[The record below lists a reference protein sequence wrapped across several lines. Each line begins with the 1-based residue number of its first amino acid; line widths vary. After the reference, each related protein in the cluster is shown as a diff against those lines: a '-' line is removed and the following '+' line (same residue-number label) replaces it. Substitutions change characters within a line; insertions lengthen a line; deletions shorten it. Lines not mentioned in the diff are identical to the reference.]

1 MKRRLDSLL
10 QGGNDREAV
19 AFAEKAN
26 LICRGAAFVAW
37 DDAEKVAI
45 AQDEVYQPS
54 FDTELPQMMILSTRE
69 MGLLSTSLTTAV
81 KVWGSFDDSDWKLHR
96 CWLVRRVPS

>member
-19 AFAEKAN
+19 ALAEKAN

-54 FDTELPQMMILSTRE
+54 FDTELPQMMICQRGGPAFYEL
-69 MGLLSTSLTTAV
+69 
-81 KVWGSFDDSDWKLHR
+81 DDSSEGFVPSMTRLEVTPLL
-96 CWLVRRVPS
+96 LVRRVPS